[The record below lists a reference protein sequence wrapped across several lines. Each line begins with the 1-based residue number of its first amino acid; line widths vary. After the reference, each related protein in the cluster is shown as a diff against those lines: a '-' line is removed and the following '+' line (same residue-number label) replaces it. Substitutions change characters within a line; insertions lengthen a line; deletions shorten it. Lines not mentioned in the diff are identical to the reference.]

1 MTQATQQ
8 IWINRV
14 RSALEGQGRRPVIE
28 YLQRQR
34 WFGGK
39 GKPLT
44 DVRLLDAIELSTGDA
59 PRLLAI
65 LLAEYRG
72 GAQERY
78 VVPLSVRPK
87 AASDE
92 AAAIVELSEPSGSH
106 GSQWVCDAT
115 REDDV
120 WRSLYAIVASG
131 REVAGQ
137 TGSVLGRTMPGREK
151 EAAGSASV
159 VKVLSAEQSNTSVV
173 FDRRVIMKL
182 IRKVE
187 MGVNPDSEVLEF
199 LTTKTVC
206 GDIPPLLGIMTY
218 HDSQA
223 EEVSEGTIGVIQS
236 FIPNQ
241 GDGWSYTRARLDEL
255 LEKAVGTKPGLV
267 GHPSNSLRDMSDS
280 FLEEIRRL
288 GVITANLHLAL
299 ASNTESEAFRPE
311 PITATD
317 VERWQRKMTQFLAD
331 VCRDLRG
338 LSVEQ
343 RAMAGLSPD
352 EADIL
357 EAACRNRFGDLS
369 LLVKGPSV
377 KIRHHGDYHLGQVL
391 KTDEGFVVIDFEGEP
406 ARPLEERRAKA
417 CPLKDVAGML
427 RSFNYAAQVALKQ
440 RPSVSAADGV
450 IMTEWEGAARAV
462 FLDGYRSVVKE
473 GRAEFLPAA
482 WEDAERVLRV
492 YELDK
497 ALYELRYEMRNRP
510 DWLPI
515 PLQGIRGLLRERIS

>member
-1 MTQATQQ
+1 MTHATQQ
-8 IWINRV
+8 VWIDRV
-14 RSALEGQGRRPVIE
+14 RSALQGHGRRPLIE

-39 GKPLT
+39 GKPLA
-44 DVRLLDAIELSTGDA
+44 DVRLLDAIELSAGEV

-65 LLAEYRG
+65 LLVEYRG

-78 VVPLSVRPK
+78 MLPLSVRPK
-87 AASDE
+87 VASDD
-92 AAAIVELSEPSGSH
+92 ADAIIGLSEPS

-131 REVAGQ
+131 SEVAMQ
-137 TGSVLGRTMPGREK
+137 TGSMLGRTMPGREK
-151 EAAGSASV
+151 DVAGSASV

-199 LTTKTVC
+199 LTTKTAC

-218 HDSQA
+218 RDSQA
-223 EEVSEGTIGVIQS
+223 EEVSEGTIGVIQR
-236 FIPNQ
+236 FIPNK
-241 GDGWSYTRARLDEL
+241 GDGWSYTLARLDEW
-255 LEKAVGTKPGLV
+255 LEKSGGTGSGLV
-267 GHPSNSLRDMSDS
+267 GRPSNDAHDMSHA
-280 FLEEIRRL
+280 FLDEIRRL
-288 GVITANLHLAL
+288 GVITGNLHLAL
-299 ASNTESEAFRPE
+299 ASSLETEAFRPE
-311 PITATD
+311 PITAPD

-331 VCRDLRG
+331 VCSDLRG
-338 LSVEQ
+338 LSAEQ

-352 EADIL
+352 EADML

-406 ARPLEERRAKA
+406 ARPLEERRAKV

-427 RSFNYAAQVALKQ
+427 RSFSYAAQAALKG
-440 RPSVSAADGV
+440 RPAVSAADDV
-450 IMTEWEGAARAV
+450 AMTEWEGAARTA
-462 FLDGYRSVVKE
+462 FLDGYRSVAKP
-473 GRAEFLPAA
+473 GRAEYLPVT
-482 WEDAERVLRV
+482 WGDTERVLRV

-497 ALYELRYEMRNRP
+497 ALYELRYELRNRP
-510 DWLPI
+510 TWLAI
-515 PLQGIRGLLRERIS
+515 PLQGIRSLLREHVS

>member
-1 MTQATQQ
+1 MQAGRQ
-8 IWINRV
+8 IWIDRV

-39 GKPLT
+39 GKPLA
-44 DVRLLDAIELSTGDA
+44 DARLLDAIELSIGDA
-59 PRLLAI
+59 PRLLAL

-78 VVPLSVRPK
+78 MVPLSVRPK
-87 AASDE
+87 AASDD
-92 AAAIVELSEPSGSH
+92 AAAIVELSEPSGP
-106 GSQWVCDAT
+106 QWVCDAT
-115 REDDV
+115 REDDI

-137 TGSVLGRTMPGREK
+137 TGSILGRTMPGWEK
-151 EAAGSASV
+151 DMAGSASE

-199 LTTKTVC
+199 LTTKTTC

-218 HDSQA
+218 QDSQA
-223 EEVSEGTIGVIQS
+223 EEAPEGTIGVIQR
-236 FIPNQ
+236 FIPNK
-241 GDGWSYTRARLDEL
+241 GDGWSYTLAHLDEW
-255 LEKAVGTKPGLV
+255 LEKAGGTGQGLA
-267 GHPSNSLRDMSDS
+267 GHPSNAVRDMSDA
-280 FLEEIRRL
+280 FREEIRRL
-288 GVITANLHLAL
+288 GTITGNLHLAL
-299 ASNTESEAFRPE
+299 ASNAEAEAFRPE
-311 PITATD
+311 SITALD
-317 VERWQRKMTQFLAD
+317 VERWQRKMTHFLAD
-331 VCRDLRG
+331 VCCDLRG
-338 LSVEQ
+338 LSAEQ

-357 EAACRNRFGDLS
+357 EAACRNRFGDLG

-406 ARPLEERRAKA
+406 ARPLEERRAKV

-427 RSFNYAAQVALKQ
+427 RSFNYAAQAALKR
-440 RPSVSAADGV
+440 RPPVSAADGA
-450 IMTEWEGAARAV
+450 IMTKWEGSARTA
-462 FLDGYRSVVKE
+462 FLDGYRSVAKPGQV
-473 GRAEFLPAA
+473 EFLPPA

-497 ALYELRYEMRNRP
+497 ALYELRYELRNRP
-510 DWLPI
+510 EWLAI
-515 PLQGIRGLLRERIS
+515 PLQGIRSLSREGVS

>member
-1 MTQATQQ
+1 MTQSTNQVR
-8 IWINRV
+8 IDRV

-39 GKPLT
+39 GKPLA
-44 DVRLLDAIELSTGDA
+44 DVRLLDAIELSSGET
-59 PRLLAI
+59 PRLLA
-65 LLAEYRG
+65 LLLVEYRG

-78 VVPLSVRPK
+78 MVPLSVRPK

-92 AAAIVELSEPSGSH
+92 AAAIVELSEPSRSR
-106 GSQWVCDAT
+106 WVCDAT

-120 WRSLYAIVASG
+120 WRSLYAVVASG

-137 TGSVLGRTMPGREK
+137 TGSMLGRTMPGREK
-151 EAAGSASV
+151 DLAGSPSV

-199 LTTKTVC
+199 LTTKTAC

-218 HDSQA
+218 QDAQA
-223 EEVSEGTIGVIQS
+223 EEVSEGTIGVIQR

-241 GDGWSYTRARLDEL
+241 GDGWSYTLAHLDEL
-255 LEKAVGTKPGLV
+255 LEKAVRTGPGLA
-267 GHPSNSLRDMSDS
+267 GHPSNDVRDMSDA
-280 FLEEIRRL
+280 FLEQIRRL
-288 GVITANLHLAL
+288 GAITGNLHLAL
-299 ASNTESEAFRPE
+299 ASNAEPEAFRPE
-311 PITATD
+311 PITAPD

-331 VCRDLRG
+331 VCCDLRG
-338 LSVEQ
+338 LSAEQ

-352 EADIL
+352 EAESL

-369 LLVKGPSV
+369 LLVKGQSV

-406 ARPLEERRAKA
+406 ARPLEERRAKV

-427 RSFNYAAQVALKQ
+427 RSFNYAAQAVLKQ
-440 RPSVSAADGV
+440 RPSVSAADGAT
-450 IMTEWEGAARAV
+450 MTEWEGAARTA
-462 FLDGYRSVVKE
+462 FLDGYRSVVKQ
-473 GRAEFLPAA
+473 GQAEFLPAA
-482 WEDAERVLRV
+482 WEDTERVLRV

-497 ALYELRYEMRNRP
+497 ALYELRYELRNRP
-510 DWLPI
+510 KWLAI
-515 PLQGIRGLLRERIS
+515 PLQGIRSLLRERIS

>member
-1 MTQATQQ
+1 MTQATNQ
-8 IWINRV
+8 IWIDRV

-39 GKPLT
+39 GKPLA
-44 DVRLLDAIELSTGDA
+44 DVRLLDAIELSTGET
-59 PRLLAI
+59 PRLLA
-65 LLAEYRG
+65 LLLVEYRG

-78 VVPLSVRPK
+78 MVPLSLRPK
-87 AASDE
+87 AVSDE
-92 AAAIVELSEPSGSH
+92 AAAIVELSPPSGSR
-106 GSQWVCDAT
+106 WVCDAT

-120 WRSLYAIVASG
+120 WRSLYAVVASG

-137 TGSVLGRTMPGREK
+137 TGSMLGRTMPGREK
-151 EAAGSASV
+151 DLAGSPSV

-199 LTTKTVC
+199 LTTKTAC

-218 HDSQA
+218 QDTQA

-241 GDGWSYTRARLDEL
+241 GDGWSYTLARLDEL
-255 LEKAVGTKPGLV
+255 LEKAVGAGPGLV
-267 GHPSNSLRDMSDS
+267 GHPSNDVRDLSDA

-288 GVITANLHLAL
+288 GAITGNLHLAL
-299 ASNTESEAFRPE
+299 ASNAEPEAFRPE
-311 PITATD
+311 PITAPD
-317 VERWQRKMTQFLAD
+317 VERWRRKMTQFLAE
-331 VCRDLRG
+331 VCCDLRG
-338 LSVEQ
+338 LPAEQ

-352 EADIL
+352 EADSL

-391 KTDEGFVVIDFEGEP
+391 KTGEGFVVIDFEGEP
-406 ARPLEERRAKA
+406 ARPLEERRAKV

-427 RSFNYAAQVALKQ
+427 RSFNYAAQAALKQ
-440 RPSVSAADGV
+440 RPSVSAADGA
-450 IMTEWEGAARAV
+450 IMTEWEAAARTA
-462 FLDGYRSVVKE
+462 FLNGYRSVAKP
-473 GRAEFLPAA
+473 GQAEFLPAA
-482 WEDAERVLRV
+482 WEDTERVLRV

-497 ALYELRYEMRNRP
+497 ALYELRYELRNRP
-510 DWLPI
+510 KWLAI
-515 PLQGIRGLLRERIS
+515 PLKGIRSLLREQIS

>member
-1 MTQATQQ
+1 MQAGRQ
-8 IWINRV
+8 IWIDRV

-39 GKPLT
+39 GKPLA
-44 DVRLLDAIELSTGDA
+44 DARLLDAIELSIGDA
-59 PRLLAI
+59 PRLLAL

-78 VVPLSVRPK
+78 LVPLSVRPK
-87 AASDE
+87 AASDD
-92 AAAIVELSEPSGSH
+92 AAAIVELSESSGP
-106 GSQWVCDAT
+106 QWVCDAT
-115 REDDV
+115 REDDI

-137 TGSVLGRTMPGREK
+137 TGSILGRTMPGREK
-151 EAAGSASV
+151 DMAGSASE

-199 LTTKTVC
+199 LTTKTTC

-223 EEVSEGTIGVIQS
+223 EEAPEGTIGVIQR
-236 FIPNQ
+236 FIPNK
-241 GDGWSYTRARLDEL
+241 GDGWSYTLAHLDEW
-255 LEKAVGTKPGLV
+255 LEKAGGTGQGLA
-267 GHPSNSLRDMSDS
+267 GHPSNAVRDMSDA

-288 GVITANLHLAL
+288 GTITGNLHLAL
-299 ASNTESEAFRPE
+299 ASNAEAEAFRPE
-311 PITATD
+311 SITALD
-317 VERWQRKMTQFLAD
+317 VERWQRKMTHFLAD
-331 VCRDLRG
+331 VCCDLRG
-338 LSVEQ
+338 LSAEQ

-357 EAACRNRFGDLS
+357 EAACRNRFGDLG

-406 ARPLEERRAKA
+406 ARPLEERRAKV

-427 RSFNYAAQVALKQ
+427 RSFNYAAQAALKR
-440 RPSVSAADGV
+440 RPSVTAADGA
-450 IMTEWEGAARAV
+450 IMTEWEGAARTA
-462 FLDGYRSVVKE
+462 FLDGYRSVAKP
-473 GRAEFLPAA
+473 GQAEFLPPA
-482 WEDAERVLRV
+482 WEDTERVLRV

-497 ALYELRYEMRNRP
+497 ALYELRYELRNRP
-510 DWLPI
+510 EWLSI
-515 PLQGIRGLLRERIS
+515 PLQGIRGLSREGAS

>member
-8 IWINRV
+8 IWIDRV

-59 PRLLAI
+59 PRLLAF

-173 FDRRVIMKL
+173 FDQRVILKL
-182 IRKVE
+182 IRRLDA
-187 MGVNPDSEVLEF
+187 GVNPDSEVLEF
-199 LTTKTVC
+199 LSTHTTCRDV
-206 GDIPPLLGIMTY
+206 PALLGVMTY
-218 HDSQA
+218 DDGHGNEAQPA
-223 EEVSEGTIGVIQS
+223 TVAVLQR
-236 FIPNQ
+236 FVPNG
-241 GDGWSYTRARLDEL
+241 GDGWSYTVAHLESLLDEGCK
-255 LEKAVGTKPGLV
+255 EGTSRGGAAAKSIVETAGPYLAQV
-267 GHPSNSLRDMSDS
+267 
-280 FLEEIRRL
+280 RRL
-288 GVITANLHLAL
+288 GEITGGLHVAL
-299 ASNTESEAFRPE
+299 ASNREFDAFRPE
-311 PITATD
+311 PITD
-317 VERWQRKMTQFLAD
+317 RDCERWRSGMQRHLSN
-331 VCRDLRG
+331 VCRELRS
-338 LSVEQ
+338 LQAEE
-343 RAMAGLSPD
+343 AIFAGLTGD
-352 EADIL
+352 EAGELETSCWQRFEDLQIL
-357 EAACRNRFGDLS
+357 SRGRTE
-369 LLVKGPSV
+369 

-391 KTDEGFVVIDFEGEP
+391 KTTDGFAVIDFEGEP
-406 ARPLEERRAKA
+406 ARPLEERRAKVCA
-417 CPLKDVAGML
+417 LKDVGGML
-427 RSFNYAAQVALKQ
+427 RSFNYATHAVLKQ
-440 RPSVSAADGV
+440 RREASSTDVAL
-450 IMTEWEGAARAV
+450 MTEWEGAVRAS
-462 FLDGYRSVVKE
+462 FLEGYRSVAKPGEAV
-473 GRAEFLPAA
+473 FLPST
-482 WEDAERVLRV
+482 WEEALKIIRV

-515 PLQGIRGLLRERIS
+515 PLRGVQRLIHEYPA